1 MKLMGITGKSGAWK
15 TTFSNILAQNEDV
28 GVIHIDDLLREI
40 KLKYFKSLMQNSN
53 KGEKTKV
60 NSGLK
65 MLIYKNRIVFNLF
78 MKFRAK
84 LLKKR
89 IDSKIQE
96 LQDRGKKVIIIDDIF
111 IKSLHIYDDLEKVLL
126 VERSYVNRKQA
137 LRDRDDLTLQDI
149 VASDIA
155 HFKGIYKDTHKNS
168 KIENITN
175 KGSKEEL
182 FIKAKEI
189 YEKYCISQKSK
200 FRRSVSNK
208 GDNCEPKN
216 LKRKERRKKD
226 ISIEKWFLK
235 WYYIEK
241 VRGGI
246 FMKILLKNG
255 RLIDYKTKTDEVTDI
270 LINDNK
276 IEKIAKDI
284 NEKADRIIDC
294 TNLNIIPGMIDMHCH
309 LREPGFEYKETIETG
324 AKSAVCGG
332 FTTICPMPNTKPTP
346 DSAIILQKIIKEGK
360 RVNLC
365 NILPFASVSKGE
377 KGEELVNFDELKNA
391 GAIGFSDDGMPVVNS
406 RMMREAMIKAD
417 SLGSF
422 VSSHCEEKSV
432 SSGAINAGKVADSLG
447 VEGVLPEAEE
457 IMAARE
463 IVISETNNVRGHIC
477 HISTKTSKNMIRD
490 AKKRGVKIT
499 CETCP
504 HYFTFTVD
512 EVLNS
517 GANAKMNPPL
527 REEKDR
533 QAIIEGLK
541 EGTIDAII
549 TDHAPHSEE
558 EKNRDLSKAP
568 NGIIGFETA
577 LSAEI
582 MNLVDTGDLSYLDLV
597 RVTSYNPAKLLK
609 IDRGTIEEGKV
620 ADITIF
626 DPNER
631 YTYTKD
637 MIVSKSKNSPFIGK
651 ELKGKVKYT
660 IVNGKVVYAERKAN
674 IWMLLID

>member
-1 MKLMGITGKSGAWK
+1 M
-15 TTFSNILAQNEDV
+15 
-28 GVIHIDDLLREI
+28 R
-40 KLKYFKSLMQNSN
+40 
-53 KGEKTKV
+53 
-60 NSGLK
+60 
-65 MLIYKNRIVFNLF
+65 
-78 MKFRAK
+78 
-84 LLKKR
+84 
-89 IDSKIQE
+89 
-96 LQDRGKKVIIIDDIF
+96 
-111 IKSLHIYDDLEKVLL
+111 
-126 VERSYVNRKQA
+126 
-137 LRDRDDLTLQDI
+137 
-149 VASDIA
+149 
-155 HFKGIYKDTHKNS
+155 
-168 KIENITN
+168 
-175 KGSKEEL
+175 
-182 FIKAKEI
+182 
-189 YEKYCISQKSK
+189 
-200 FRRSVSNK
+200 
-208 GDNCEPKN
+208 
-216 LKRKERRKKD
+216 
-226 ISIEKWFLK
+226 
-235 WYYIEK
+235 
-241 VRGGI
+241 
-246 FMKILLKNG
+246 ILLKNG
-255 RLIDYKTKTDEVTDI
+255 RLIDYKTNKDELTDI
-270 LINDNK
+270 LIHNDR
-276 IEKIAKDI
+276 IEKIAKNIDD
-284 NEKADRIIDC
+284 KADEIIDC

-346 DSAIILQKIIKEGK
+346 DSAIVLQKIIEEGK

-377 KGEELVNFDELKNA
+377 KGEELVDFKELKEA

-406 RMMREAMIKAD
+406 RMMREAMIKAN

-432 SSGAINAGKVADSLG
+432 SSGAINAGKVADSIG

-609 IDRGTIEEGKV
+609 IDRGTIEEGKI

-651 ELKGKVKYT
+651 ELKGNVKYT
-660 IVNGKVVYAERKAN
+660 IVGGRIVFPFEK
-674 IWMLLID
+674 